1 MIFSK
6 SAEYAI
12 QAMIYLADK
21 QAKINPEKP
30 IMVREIAEAYSIPA
44 QFLAKITQTLAKHH
58 LLNTTRGRGGGI
70 KLSRPASTIF
80 LPEVVHAIDGPP
92 SDQDECIFGL
102 DLCSDD
108 QPCPFHH
115 QWKPIRNDIR
125 SMMATDNLARLAKRV
140 AEKHDEMNSKKAER
154 NKKYG

>member
-12 QAMIYLADK
+12 QAMIYLA
-21 QAKINPEKP
+21 EKESDERV
-30 IMVREIAEAYSIPA
+30 MVREIAESYAIPT

-58 LLNTTRGRGGGI
+58 LLETTRGRGGGVR
-70 KLSRPASTIF
+70 LARPATTIF
-80 LPEVVHAIDGPP
+80 LPEIIYAVDGPP
-92 SDQDECIFGL
+92 PVEEPCVFGL

-115 QWKPIRNDIR
+115 EWKPIRDRIR
-125 SMMATDNLARLAKRV
+125 SMLASENLAALAKRV
-140 AEKHDEMNSKKAER
+140 SAKHLDMSSGVAA
-154 NKKYG
+154 

>member
-140 AEKHDEMNSKKAER
+140 AEKHDEMNSKK
-154 NKKYG
+154 G

>member
-12 QAMIYLADK
+12 QAMLYLAEK
-21 QAKINPEKP
+21 QAKIKPEKS
-30 IMVREIAEAYSIPA
+30 IMVREIAEAYCIPA
-44 QFLAKITQTLAKHH
+44 QFLSKITQTLAKHH
-58 LLNTTRGRGGGI
+58 LLKTTRGRGGGI
-70 KLSRPASTIF
+70 KLSRPASTMF
-80 LPEVVHAIDGPP
+80 LPEIVHAIDGPP
-92 SDQDECIFGL
+92 EDQDECIFGL

-125 SMMATDNLARLAKRV
+125 TMMATENLARLAKRV
-140 AEKHDEMNSKKAER
+140 TEKHNEMKI
-154 NKKYG
+154 G

>member
-6 SAEYAI
+6 STQYAI
-12 QAMIYLADK
+12 QAMLYLAEK
-21 QAKINPEKP
+21 QSKIKPEKS

-58 LLNTTRGRGGGI
+58 LLKTTRGRGGGI

-80 LPEVVHAIDGPP
+80 LPEIVHAIDGPP
-92 SDQDECIFGL
+92 ADQDECIFGL
-102 DLCSDD
+102 DLCNDD

-115 QWKPIRNDIR
+115 NWKLIRNDIR
-125 SMMATDNLARLAKRV
+125 TMMATDNLARLAKRV
-140 AEKHDEMNSKKAER
+140 TEKHNEIKN
-154 NKKYG
+154 G